1 MEISPNTQTRT
12 LAYKNKSDGDEK
24 ESGEAPV
31 KKNRLNRAQRK
42 ARLAAHLAANQ
53 AVLKREPESE
63 ILNLKRSVDPPA
75 ARIIKDAPMTASQKP
90 RNPEKKPKVEQQQ
103 QQQENVVK
111 KSNRAAR
118 RRNAPK
124 KEIVNQSV
132 GYREKVVIPAAVQH
146 VNEMDS
152 EPQVEE
158 EGEAAADDDIS
169 LPPPPLS
176 TINTNHFTTVTFD
189 SLPISFN
196 TKRALIEVMKYKYL
210 TQTGTGKTLGFL
222 IPAIDLLIQ
231 EKTRARQLCKF
242 HKFGVVLLVGGTSV
256 QTDIKALARLPAEG
270 NNDIIVATPG
280 RMIAHLEDTPGF
292 SKQCSG
298 IKVLILDEADRLLDM
313 GFKREIDRI
322 VAFLKPSSPT
332 GIATQRQTLLFSDI
346 QQVASITLRKGYKF
360 IDTVPQWYLT
370 VPLNQQVRVLVQ
382 LLQDHMQMR
391 KAENMGFKVLVFFAT
406 ARQTEIHS
414 RKSQGARTRASD
426 EFRLGKEVIM
436 FSSDVSARGMDY
448 PDVSLVV
455 QVGTTSRDQYIH
467 RLGRTARAGKS

>member
-1 MEISPNTQTRT
+1 MPSSSSFFYHRVFFMLISIVCTASLRNIINHQRKYTFPAESRLFSFFNRKTLKTQPTILASEIMEISPNTQTRT

-146 VNEMDS
+146 VNEMES

-196 TKRALIEVMKYKYL
+196 TKRALIEVMKYK
-210 TQTGTGKTLGFL
+210 
-222 IPAIDLLIQ
+222 
-231 EKTRARQLCKF
+231 
-242 HKFGVVLLVGGTSV
+242 
-256 QTDIKALARLPAEG
+256 
-270 NNDIIVATPG
+270 
-280 RMIAHLEDTPGF
+280 
-292 SKQCSG
+292 
-298 IKVLILDEADRLLDM
+298 
-313 GFKREIDRI
+313 
-322 VAFLKPSSPT
+322 
-332 GIATQRQTLLFSDI
+332 
-346 QQVASITLRKGYKF
+346 
-360 IDTVPQWYLT
+360 
-370 VPLNQQVRVLVQ
+370 
-382 LLQDHMQMR
+382 
-391 KAENMGFKVLVFFAT
+391 
-406 ARQTEIHS
+406 
-414 RKSQGARTRASD
+414 
-426 EFRLGKEVIM
+426 
-436 FSSDVSARGMDY
+436 
-448 PDVSLVV
+448 
-455 QVGTTSRDQYIH
+455 
-467 RLGRTARAGKS
+467 